1 MKIIY
6 IDGEKLESADGFYGA
21 FRDALPE
28 AELYGN
34 NLDALYDALS
44 VLRGDIGIIMVNTDA
59 IRSIPGVRWHGLV
72 RMLEDLTDERDN
84 IRVLIDPFET
94 DDALID
100 F

>member
-1 MKIIY
+1 MKVIF
-6 IDGEKLESADGFYGA
+6 IDGEKLNRAEELYDAVRG
-21 FRDALPE
+21 ALPD

-44 VLRGDIGIIMVNTDA
+44 VVTENVGIILVNTDSL
-59 IRSIPGVRWHGLV
+59 RSVPGIRWHGLV
-72 RMLEDLTDERDN
+72 RMLEDLTDGRDN

-94 DDALID
+94 DDALMD

>member
-1 MKIIY
+1 MKIVY
-6 IDGEKLESADGFYGA
+6 IDGEKLESAAGIY
-21 FRDALPE
+21 DAIRETLPE
-28 AELYGN
+28 AELYGD

-44 VLRGDIGIIMVNTDA
+44 VLRENIGIILVNTEA
-59 IRSIPGVRWHGLV
+59 IRCTPGVRWHGLV

>member
-6 IDGEKLESADGFYGA
+6 IDGEKLNRAEEIYGA

-44 VLRGDIGIIMVNTDA
+44 VLREEIGIILVNTDA
-59 IRSIPGVRWHGLV
+59 IRSTPGVRWHGLV